1 MSPPITFVTCV
12 ESGPLETQVLRMVES
27 LRRFGGGYAGCPVW
41 AVKPRLGPPVGRKTR
56 REFDRLNIEFHTT
69 SRDDAFGWYPFL
81 NKTRAVVYGA
91 ERAATE
97 FVGWLDADLLF
108 TGDPTELCPTAGDD
122 VVACSPDNPG
132 GSTGP
137 GDANEPYW
145 REACAVNGF
154 DVDELPWVT
163 TEREQ
168 ERIRLYWNG
177 GIFTFRRDTG
187 FAQEYE
193 ACTTRL
199 LDARLA
205 SAVTGVFF
213 LEQSAIGIAAAKMG
227 LRRRQ
232 LPHSHNYE
240 MGSAIHAK
248 WYTEEK
254 LRAARIVHHHD
265 CLWPAFWP
273 TFLDCLKR
281 THPAVAAWIEPHGP
295 LANEAP
301 GPYRVVAKALK
312 KFRSRGEARFKALC
326 RFV

>member
-1 MSPPITFVTCV
+1 MSQPITFVTCV
-12 ESGPLETQVLRMVES
+12 ESGPLETQVVRMVES
-27 LRRFGGGYAGCPVW
+27 LRRFGGSYADCPVW
-41 AVKPRLGPPVGRKTR
+41 AIKPRFGPPVGRRTR
-56 REFDRLNIEFHTT
+56 RAFDSLGVEFHST
-69 SRDDAFGWYPFL
+69 SRADGFGWYPFL

-91 ERAATE
+91 EHAPTE
-97 FVGWLDADLLF
+97 YVGWLDADLVF
-108 TGDPTELCPTAGDD
+108 TGDPTELCPTAADD

-145 REACAVNGF
+145 REACAVNDF
-154 DVDELPWVT
+154 DVDQLPWVT

-177 GIFTFRRDTG
+177 GIFTFRRATG

-193 ACTTRL
+193 RCTTRL

-213 LEQSAIGIAAAKMG
+213 LEQSALGIAAAKMG

-232 LPHSHNYE
+232 LSHSHNYE
-240 MGSAIHAK
+240 MGSAIHER
-248 WYTEEK
+248 WYTEDK
-254 LRAARIVHHHD
+254 LRAARLVHHHD
-265 CLWPAFWP
+265 CMWPAFWP
-273 TFLDCLKR
+273 TFLGCLKR
-281 THPAVAAWIEPHGP
+281 THPDVAGWLEPLGP

-301 GPYRVVAKALK
+301 RPYRVVAKALK
-312 KFRSRGEARFKALC
+312 KLRSRGEARFKALC